1 MNRYERN
8 NRLIEEISE
17 ALERSVPL
25 KHHVEV
31 LAALR
36 RAQELLGRV
45 APYVRNRAMAD
56 EAKLAAKLLDGF
68 FWDVDNHP
76 SAYFDISNG
85 FDPKEYLKQKGIL
98 KS

>member
-8 NRLIEEISE
+8 SRLIQELTET
-17 ALERSVPL
+17 LEHSVPL

-36 RAQELLGRV
+36 RSQELLSRV
-45 APYVRNRAMAD
+45 APYVRNKAMSE
-56 EAKLAAKLLDGF
+56 EARTASALLNGF

-76 SAYFDISNG
+76 SAFFDISNG
-85 FDPKEYLKQKGIL
+85 FDPRAYLKAKGIL
-98 KS
+98 K